1 MNMDFD
7 SLLYSLV
14 IGGTIVWSVV
24 KNFKKAEK
32 QRQTQTERSR
42 PIIVENDDTV
52 EEVRPKRQTTRVV
65 SQPESGNEYFSYE
78 TMSERD
84 FEQQFA
90 ENETSAEAATA
101 ATLQAEKPHINLS
114 MDEEEVFKGVVWSE
128 ILKRKY

>member
-1 MNMDFD
+1 MDFD

-32 QRQTQTERSR
+32 QRQAQKERSR
-42 PIIVENDDTV
+42 PITVETDDTV
-52 EEVRPKRQTTRVV
+52 EEVRPKRRMTKGAV
-65 SQPESGNEYFSYE
+65 QPEPNKEYFSYE

-84 FEQQFA
+84 FEQAFA
-90 ENETSAEAATA
+90 ENETNVEAATT

-114 MDEEEVFKGVVWSE
+114 MEEEEVFKGIVWSE